1 MVCSSFPPCIYY
13 TDFKPGRLWR
23 ISDLE
28 DSRGRYS
35 GLLNTYDL
43 RSTRVVSPDV
53 RDEKGVRIHVSEY
66 NPKLK
71 EGAIIELE
79 VIVKL

>member
-1 MVCSSFPPCIYY
+1 VAHFRPQG
-13 TDFKPGRLWR
+13 FRV
-23 ISDLE
+23 
-28 DSRGRYS
+28 RGRYS

-43 RSTRVVSPDV
+43 RGTRVVFPDV

-66 NPKLK
+66 NSKLK

-79 VIVKL
+79 VILKL